1 MTDDAAATQAVLPDA
16 ESESAPDTPEPET
29 RAGAANSDK
38 SLGSLLAPVR
48 GRLILAGAFQALGA
62 LMSLVPYVA
71 IYRIVEELL
80 QPAAANGNVVW
91 AWAVIAVIGVLVRT
105 AATGAA
111 YTITHGADG
120 TVGQAL
126 RQRLTDRLWRVPLG
140 WFGERSSGQVKR
152 RLQDDVHDVH
162 HLVAHAINDL
172 VGAIVA
178 RSRDSYC
185 CSSST
190 GDWAWCAWCRY
201 CCTSSD

>member
-91 AWAVIAVIGVLVRT
+91 AW
-105 AATGAA
+105 
-111 YTITHGADG
+111 
-120 TVGQAL
+120 
-126 RQRLTDRLWRVPLG
+126 
-140 WFGERSSGQVKR
+140 SSP
-152 RLQDDVHDVH
+152 
-162 HLVAHAINDL
+162 
-172 VGAIVA
+172 
-178 RSRDSYC
+178 
-185 CSSST
+185 
-190 GDWAWCAWCRY
+190 
-201 CCTSSD
+201 